1 MDQPTTLPVVLLV
14 DDEKHIVDNLT
25 EFLQHDFSVV
35 SAIHPHDAL
44 HVLQKQPVD
53 IIISDLRLPDMS
65 GIEFLKKSIDI
76 APDSERIL
84 ITAYAD
90 ISNVIQSINEAKV
103 SYYLTK
109 PIDLPQIRLVV
120 QRAAE
125 MARLRRT
132 NVHLLTE
139 LQESNH
145 LLEEKVAH
153 RNHELNIAHEKLKQ
167 MQKMREQM
175 INMAIH
181 DLKTPIS
188 NLQLAIGELH
198 KLCPSIDAQEL
209 LHIAKDSTDIAY
221 SLVSDMLS
229 VASIAAP
236 DADIQKELIEPAALL
251 SASIQ
256 AFTTAAQRKAI
267 TIAADYPDNLPAFH
281 ANTRKLREVLDNLVS
296 NAIKYTPSGGMVT
309 VSARP
314 HNGTIVIAIQDTGLG
329 MTEEDITNAFGEFK
343 RLSAQPTDGES
354 STGLGL
360 FIVKKIIDMHDGEV
374 SIHSDGLGKG
384 TVFTIALPLDQ
395 DT

>member
-25 EFLQHDFSVV
+25 EFLQPDFTVV
-35 SAIHPHDAL
+35 SATHPHDAL
-44 HVLQKQPVD
+44 LVIEQQSID

-65 GIEFLKKSIDI
+65 GIEFLQRSIDI
-76 APDSERIL
+76 VPDSERIL

-132 NVHLLTE
+132 NVRLVSE
-139 LQESNH
+139 LQEANH
-145 LLEEKVAH
+145 HLEEKVAH
-153 RNHELNIAHEKLKQ
+153 RNQELHVAHEKLKQ

-188 NLQLAIGELH
+188 NLQLTIAELN
-198 KLCPSIDAQEL
+198 KICNSDDAHEL
-209 LHIAKDSTDIAY
+209 LYIAKDSTDIAH
-221 SLVSDMLS
+221 SLIADMLS

-236 DADIQKELIEPAALL
+236 DTRLQKELIEPAALL
-251 SASIQ
+251 AASIQ
-256 AFTTAAQRKAI
+256 AFTAAAQRKAI
-267 TIAADYPDNLPAFH
+267 TIAADYPHSLPAFY
-281 ANTRKLREVLDNLVS
+281 ADTRKLREVLDNLIS
-296 NAIKYTPSGGMVT
+296 NAIKYTPQGGIVT
-309 VSARP
+309 VSAQL
-314 HNGTIVIAIQDTGLG
+314 HNGSLVIAIQDTGLG
-329 MTEEDITNAFGEFK
+329 MTKEDIHNAFGEFK
-343 RLSAQPTDGES
+343 RLSAKPTDGES

-360 FIVKKIIDMHDGEV
+360 FIVKKIIDLHNGNV
-374 SIHSDGLGKG
+374 SIHSDGIGKG
-384 TVFTIALPLDQ
+384 TVFTIALPVNNNA
-395 DT
+395 